1 MKGKKKNRRGRNILF
16 LGGFS
21 SSSARFFR
29 GQSFFLLRHAL
40 VAPVEATKA
49 QPHVFVNSLPLSL
62 SLARVP
68 SLFLCFSSRSCMV
81 WYGMVGGP
89 LRLYNLYFPS
99 FFKKLK
105 LPAFPFFV
113 GVLSSPFLL
122 WIPMMMTNVT
132 FYINIDL
139 VSLQHIYLTT
149 TICPI
154 TFSI

>member
-62 SLARVP
+62 SLSGARALSV
-68 SLFLCFSSRSCMV
+68 SLFFFSIL
-81 WYGMVGGP
+81 YGMVGGP